1 MLQSVRGNTKYDST
15 RPSTMTREER
25 LQQAN
30 NGSPEDEKLQSLILA
45 VEAAK
50 KGSFAHRRVIEQL
63 VKYAGEVFKQQ
74 FKFNKKWRNYAQKAD
89 PVYSRDVQFDA
100 LVYLSQNI
108 EKFIP
113 EGKSIKSSLRA
124 WIEFNAINK
133 GIDDY
138 RKKERQDL
146 KPLSSD
152 IGFKGRDKEENIPW
166 EIKDDRAEGLAAIFA
181 KLDRQFY
188 PLFLKY
194 LQTDPEGKMADCAMG
209 DTRCNC
215 FVLVQLLYFRQPPLN
230 QTQAAAELEFVNDR
244 GEVVHQGLR
253 AHWKRNCLPL
263 LKEIAVEIAKNQ
275 GHELD

>member
-1 MLQSVRGNTKYDST
+1 MIQFVRDNTEREPTRQSTI
-15 RPSTMTREER
+15 TREQR
-25 LQQAN
+25 LQLAN
-30 NGSPEDEKLQSLILA
+30 NGSQVDEKLQSLILA
-45 VEAAK
+45 VWAANP
-50 KGSFAHRRVIEQL
+50 GSGYRRAIEQL

-74 FKFNKKWRNYAQKAD
+74 FKFNKKWRNYAQEAD

-100 LVYLSQNI
+100 LVYLSLHI
-108 EKFIP
+108 DEFIP
-113 EGKSIKSSLRA
+113 YDELSIKSSLKT
-124 WIEFNAINK
+124 WIERNAIHK

-138 RKKERQDL
+138 RRQERKDL
-146 KPLSSD
+146 KPLSLD
-152 IGFKGRDKEENIPW
+152 GFKDCDKEENTTF
-166 EIKDDRAEGLAAIFA
+166 EIKDHREEGLDAIIA

-194 LQTDPEGKMADCAMG
+194 IQTDQEGKMADCAMG

-215 FVLVQLLYFRQPPLN
+215 FVLVQLMYFRQPPLN

-244 GEVVHQGLR
+244 SEVIHQGLR

-263 LKEIAVEIAKNQ
+263 LKEIAIEIAKSQ

>member
-1 MLQSVRGNTKYDST
+1 MIQSVRGNTKCDST
-15 RPSTMTREER
+15 RQSTMTRAER

-30 NGSPEDEKLQSLILA
+30 NGSPEDEKLESLILA
-45 VEAAK
+45 VWAAQK
-50 KGSFAHRRVIEQL
+50 PSFTHRRSIEQL
-63 VKYAGEVFKQQ
+63 VKYAGAVFKQQ
-74 FKFNKKWRNYAQKAD
+74 FKFNKKWRNYAQAAD

-108 EKFIP
+108 DEFIP

-138 RKKERQDL
+138 RKRERQDL
-146 KPLSSD
+146 KPLSID
-152 IGFKGRDKEENIPW
+152 GFKDCDKEENTTL
-166 EIKDDRAEGLAAIFA
+166 EIKDDREEGLDAIFA

-194 LQTDPEGKMADCAMG
+194 LQTDPEGKMAGCAMG
-209 DTRCNC
+209 ATRCNC
-215 FVLVQLLYFRQPPLN
+215 FILVQLMYFRQPPLN
-230 QTQAAAELEFVNDR
+230 QTQAAAELEFINDR
-244 GEVVHQGLR
+244 GEIIHQGLR
-253 AHWKRNCLPL
+253 SHWKRNCLPL

>member
-1 MLQSVRGNTKYDST
+1 MIQSVRDNTKCDPT
-15 RPSTMTREER
+15 RQSTMTREEQ

-30 NGSPEDEKLQSLILA
+30 NGSPEDEKLESLILVVWA
-45 VEAAK
+45 IK
-50 KGSFAHRRVIEQL
+50 KPSFAHRRSIEQL

-74 FKFNKKWRNYAQKAD
+74 FKFNKKWKNYAQDTD

-100 LVYLSQNI
+100 LVYLSLHI
-108 EKFIP
+108 DEFIP
-113 EGKSIKSSLRA
+113 YDGLSIKSSLKI
-124 WIEFNAINK
+124 WIERNAIHK
-133 GIDDY
+133 GIDEY
-138 RKKERQDL
+138 RRQERKDL
-146 KPLSSD
+146 KPLSLD
-152 IGFKGRDKEENIPW
+152 GFKDCDKEEKTTL
-166 EIKDDRAEGLAAIFA
+166 EIKDDREEGFDAIFA
-181 KLDRQFY
+181 KLDRHFL
-188 PLFLKY
+188 PVFLKY

-263 LKEIAVEIAKNQ
+263 LKEIAVEIAKTQ